1 MKHKRPLLLLIP
13 ILLFFFTA
21 CDDES
26 TQGPEPDQGGIVLR
40 NGLLIDGTGAEP
52 VEEAAVLIQNGRIAA
67 VGRNS
72 DVSIPENA
80 TVIDLEGAT
89 ILPGFI
95 NAHVHDGFDENNLKA
110 WAESGVTT
118 VRDLGS
124 EYGPAFFLLRD
135 DLNND
140 NENARLIA
148 AGPMLTVPGG
158 YPDVPWQDPSA
169 YPVSTVEEAIQATE
183 EVINEGADLI
193 KISLDRGD
201 IFQMVLPVLSDTM
214 AAEIVRVAHEEGA
227 VVSAH
232 VLAARDIDLALN
244 AGIDEIAHMAGTYA
258 SNDQINQVAQ
268 AGTYWVTTLELW
280 YHIGYGYVN
289 VAIENLRR
297 FVLVG
302 GMVALG
308 TDFAGYAGA
317 FDLGMPVREIG
328 YMADAGMT
336 PMEIIVAATRN
347 AAKVCDLENDL
358 GTLETGKIA
367 DILVVNGNPLED
379 LPGALTDVRLVI
391 HNGEII
397 HEVSGLH

>member
-1 MKHKRPLLLLIP
+1 MKHKSPVLLMIP
-13 ILLFFFTA
+13 ILLLFFTA

-26 TQGPEPDQGGIVLR
+26 TQAPEPDQGGTVLR

-52 VEEAAVLIQNGRIAA
+52 VEGAAVLIQNGRIAA
-67 VGRNS
+67 VGVNS
-72 DVSIPENA
+72 DVSIPESA

-95 NAHVHDGFDENNLKA
+95 NAHVHDGFDGNNLKA
-110 WAESGVTT
+110 WAEAGVTT

-124 EYGPAFFLLRD
+124 DYGPAFFQLRD
-135 DLNND
+135 DLNGD

-169 YPVSTVEEAIQATE
+169 YPVSTVEEAGQATAG
-183 EVINEGADLI
+183 IIADGADLI

-201 IFQMVLPVLSDTM
+201 IFEMEIPVLSDEM
-214 AAEIVRVAHEEGA
+214 AAEILRVAHEEGS

-232 VLAARDIDLALN
+232 VLAARDIDLALD
-244 AGIDEIAHMAGTYA
+244 AGVDDIAHMAGTYA
-258 SNDQINQVAQ
+258 SNDQIDRVVQ
-268 AGTYWVTTLELW
+268 AGMYWVTTIELW
-280 YHIGYGYVN
+280 YHIGFGFEV

-297 FVLVG
+297 FVEAG
-302 GMVALG
+302 GKVALG
-308 TDFAGYAGA
+308 TDFAGYVGD
-317 FDLGMPVREIG
+317 FDLGMPIREIG
-328 YMADAGMT
+328 YMADSGMA

-347 AAKVCDLENDL
+347 AARVCDRENDL
-358 GTLETGKIA
+358 GTLEVGKIA

-379 LPGALTDVRLVI
+379 IEGALTDVRLVV
-391 HNGEII
+391 HNGIVI
-397 HEVSGLH
+397 VDNS